1 MAGRKKKQTEDV
13 NPWEDSSR
21 SKSLGTEPSQTPKQK
36 YKKESNEKPLLDF
49 DRILK
54 VFRRTKEKNNQNKE
68 QDKTTEKG
76 NKPVYSYRQE
86 LISSADINSINAIVF
101 VVFAIAG
108 SLLLILFKS
117 LAGSGTFGIIISIF
131 MPLFILLAYAIF
143 SSNYRGLSSRKD
155 QIGDNLYYLGFIFT
169 LSALAFSIIN
179 IEDANAVLSNFGL
192 AIWSTLWGI
201 VLRTGYNQLR
211 FDPDDVEEASRL
223 ELSEASRRV
232 RVELDETIRQL
243 ADFRRASQQMINEG
257 FSETKENIDAISG
270 EILKSVIKASEGS
283 TKPIEKMAEASAKA
297 TEKLSKQIDEFAY
310 NTEKFN
316 ARQEKLLQATLGI
329 SDAMS
334 KFANEYKS
342 QDTIGS
348 SIRRGLQ
355 ETLTETI
362 KKQDEKISQRDAQ
375 TQAAFE
381 SLLKR
386 AATIKK
392 RTAAATKQDKS
403 DLSENTPLEK
413 DKKGFLWRFF
423 IGD

>member
-1 MAGRKKKQTEDV
+1 M
-13 NPWEDSSR
+13 
-21 SKSLGTEPSQTPKQK
+21 
-36 YKKESNEKPLLDF
+36 
-49 DRILK
+49 
-54 VFRRTKEKNNQNKE
+54 
-68 QDKTTEKG
+68 
-76 NKPVYSYRQE
+76 
-86 LISSADINSINAIVF
+86 
-101 VVFAIAG
+101 
-108 SLLLILFKS
+108 
-117 LAGSGTFGIIISIF
+117 
-131 MPLFILLAYAIF
+131 
-143 SSNYRGLSSRKD
+143 
-155 QIGDNLYYLGFIFT
+155 
-169 LSALAFSIIN
+169 
-179 IEDANAVLSNFGL
+179 
-192 AIWSTLWGI
+192 
-201 VLRTGYNQLR
+201 
-211 FDPDDVEEASRL
+211 
-223 ELSEASRRV
+223 

-297 TEKLSKQIDEFAY
+297 TEKLSKQIDEFAS

-362 KKQDEKISQRDAQ
+362 NKQDEKISQRDAQ

-392 RTAAATKQDKS
+392 RTAAASKQDKS